1 MIFKICRIMGHKQIS
16 TRVRQAERF
25 RGAFEINL
33 GNNVDGMFESIMA
46 ETINMHTINKV
57 CVF

>member
-1 MIFKICRIMGHKQIS
+1 M
-16 TRVRQAERF
+16 QAERF